1 MESYQHIRYNQ
12 FIKGVIS
19 VDNIIET
26 IDTIIEKQIEE
37 INKYYDSILNFNE
50 IADRINEIRKERK
63 LSQET
68 FGKLLFV
75 SQDTI
80 SMIER
85 GKRVPTL
92 RLLVDICKEFSINW
106 QWLILGEG
114 EKYIDVL
121 EELEITKEI
130 KDITN
135 DLYSLDE
142 EDRETIKLLIK
153 SIKSKIKK
161 ES

>member
-1 MESYQHIRYNQ
+1 MEGYLQIRYNQ

-19 VDNIIET
+19 VDNII
-26 IDTIIEKQIEE
+26 KNQIEE
-37 INKYYDSILNFNE
+37 IKKYYSSVVNFNE
-50 IADRINEIRKERK
+50 VADRINEIRKERK
-63 LSQET
+63 LSQKS
-68 FGKLLFV
+68 FGKLLLV
-75 SQDTI
+75 SQDTV
-80 SMIER
+80 SMIES

-106 QWLILGEG
+106 QWLILGKG

>member
-37 INKYYDSILNFNE
+37 INKYYNSILNFNE
-50 IADRINEIRKERK
+50 VADRINEIRKERK

-85 GKRVPTL
+85 EKRVPTL

-106 QWLILGEG
+106 QWLILGKG

>member
-1 MESYQHIRYNQ
+1 M
-12 FIKGVIS
+12 
-19 VDNIIET
+19 DNIIET
-26 IDTIIEKQIEE
+26 IDTIIENQIEE

-68 FGKLLFV
+68 FGKLLFI

-92 RLLVDICKEFSINW
+92 RLLVDICKKFSINW
-106 QWLILGEG
+106 QWLILGKG

>member
-1 MESYQHIRYNQ
+1 M
-12 FIKGVIS
+12 
-19 VDNIIET
+19 DNIIET

-37 INKYYDSILNFNE
+37 INKYYSSVVNFNE
-50 IADRINEIRKERK
+50 VAYRINEIRKERK

-75 SQDTI
+75 SQDII

-85 GKRVPTL
+85 RKRVPTL
-92 RLLVDICKEFSINW
+92 RLLVDICKKFSINW

-121 EELEITKEI
+121 EELELNQEI

-142 EDRETIKLLIK
+142 EDREAIKTLIK
-153 SIKSKIKK
+153 NIKSKIKNQK